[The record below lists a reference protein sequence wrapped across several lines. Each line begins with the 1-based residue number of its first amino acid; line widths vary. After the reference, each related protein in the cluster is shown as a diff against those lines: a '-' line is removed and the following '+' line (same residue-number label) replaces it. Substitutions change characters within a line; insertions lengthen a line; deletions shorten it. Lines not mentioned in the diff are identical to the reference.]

1 VSQRGNPHCP
11 ATRTFS
17 QNHGCHPK
25 RDGSRL
31 SFHQS
36 LSSIKVSLQFWG
48 EALSPKAA
56 SIRYVVE
63 PFLPSILSHNAAPTA
78 YPPTR
83 EHVYFPLALY
93 GVWEDAKYDNDVYD
107 AIRQS
112 AARIR
117 DVAIEDGQ
125 DITNAP
131 LYPNYALF
139 DTPLSDMYGGNVD
152 KLRALRQKVDPHDV
166 MGLAGGF
173 RF

>member
-1 VSQRGNPHCP
+1 MH
-11 ATRTFS
+11 
-17 QNHGCHPK
+17 
-25 RDGSRL
+25 
-31 SFHQS
+31 
-36 LSSIKVSLQFWG
+36 
-48 EALSPKAA
+48 
-56 SIRYVVE
+56 
-63 PFLPSILSHNAAPTA
+63 
-78 YPPTR
+78 
-83 EHVYFPLALY
+83 
-93 GVWEDAKYDNDVYD
+93 
-107 AIRQS
+107 QS

-152 KLRALRQKVDPHDV
+152 KLRALRQRVDPHDV